1 MFLKFFLGLDNK
13 LILDNQAFTSDS
25 FQMTADGIPTN
36 LTYEN
41 SKKILV
47 ASRHLRND
55 SRTIQL
61 EQRYELIDKPTTK
74 SKQHYRSS
82 SCDVKITRSGSR
94 NEQDRKTPAVS
105 HSRTNSRDLCS
116 SDFRQK
122 LTHSRNN
129 SSDHHNSNIKFIL
142 NYLNTPKVIVPTNS
156 SKKHSRNHSYDQI
169 YMPHNIKIDHEFQ
182 KKFKKNL
189 EQQMIVVPSTR
200 NDPNHPEASTSG
212 CVGIRQPARNITSK
226 DMDLMNIQLTEDA
239 QGNSCLRH
247 RRTSSKDLNRFGL
260 TTTTI
265 ALDSDLSSTDCEPT
279 TDGFN
284 VITFGGD
291 AAGKSRSGTYED
303 VI

>member
-1 MFLKFFLGLDNK
+1 M
-13 LILDNQAFTSDS
+13 
-25 FQMTADGIPTN
+25 QMTGDGITTN

-41 SKKILV
+41 SKKILI

-61 EQRYELIDKPTTK
+61 EQRYELIDNPTTK

-82 SCDVKITRSGSR
+82 SCDVKITRTGSR
-94 NEQDRKTPAVS
+94 NEHDRKPQQAVG
-105 HSRTNSRDLCS
+105 HSRTNSRDLCGH
-116 SDFRQK
+116 DFRQK

-142 NYLNTPKVIVPTNS
+142 NYLNSPKVIVPTNAT
-156 SKKHSRNHSYDQI
+156 KKHSRNHSYDQI

-189 EQQMIVVPSTR
+189 EQQMVVPPTTR
-200 NDPNHPEASTSG
+200 NDPIHPEAASSSG
-212 CVGIRQPARNITSK
+212 CQPSRNTSK
-226 DMDLMNIQLTEDA
+226 DMDFMNIQLTEDA

-247 RRTSSKDLNRFGL
+247 RRTNSKDLTR
-260 TTTTI
+260 I
-265 ALDSDLSSTDCEPT
+265 ALAANADLSDLSSTDCEPT
-279 TDGFN
+279 AGFN
-284 VITFGGD
+284 VITYGE
-291 AAGKSRSGTYED
+291 SRPNTTYED